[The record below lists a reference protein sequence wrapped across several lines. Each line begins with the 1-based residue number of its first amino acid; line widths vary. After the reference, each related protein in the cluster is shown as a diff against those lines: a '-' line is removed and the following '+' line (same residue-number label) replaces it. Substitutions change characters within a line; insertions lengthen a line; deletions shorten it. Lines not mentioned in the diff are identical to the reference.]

1 MGVERRRGRADMP
14 RPRDP
19 LAGRKLERIGPHSI
33 PEKSPLRL
41 VMPGVLMGSVQKLF
55 NWGRSNSLWY
65 MTFGLACCAIEMMA
79 TGAARWD
86 LDRFGSFFRA
96 SPRQS
101 DFMFIS
107 GTVTEKM
114 APRVKLLYD
123 QMAEPKWILAMGAC
137 ACTGGPFAAG
147 YNVVP
152 GVDKIIPVDVYVPG
166 CPPRPEALLDGL
178 LRLQE
183 LVRQEGLRAVPR
195 TAAQR
200 AADNAAKR
208 AAERERLEAE
218 APAAPPEGCPGPT
231 SGDPTGG
238 GPTSGEGQQK

>member
-1 MGVERRRGRADMP
+1 MVEEPGS
-14 RPRDP
+14 
-19 LAGRKLERIGPHSI
+19 HSV
-33 PEKSPLRL
+33 PQRSPLRKVL
-41 VMPGVLMGSVQKLF
+41 PGVFMAEFQKLM

-96 SPRQS
+96 SPRQA

-114 APRVKLLYD
+114 APRIKLLYD

-137 ACTGGPFAAG
+137 ACTGGPYAG
-147 YNVVP
+147 AYNVVP
-152 GVDKIIPVDVYVPG
+152 GIDKVIPVDVYVPG

-178 LRLQE
+178 LRMQE
-183 LVRQEGLRAVPR
+183 LVKQEGLRPVPR

-200 AADNAAKR
+200 ARDNASR
-208 AAERERLEAE
+208 RVAERADAVIETAGHGDERVAHDTARLGGER
-218 APAAPPEGCPGPT
+218 PG
-231 SGDPTGG
+231 TGEEEVS
-238 GPTSGEGQQK
+238 T

>member
-1 MGVERRRGRADMP
+1 MGVERRRGRADIRRP
-14 RPRDP
+14 RPTGTRMV
-19 LAGRKLERIGPHSI
+19 ERISDHSV
-33 PEKSPLRL
+33 PAKSPLRRVL
-41 VMPGVLMGSVQKLF
+41 PGVFMGQVQKLF
-55 NWGRSNSLWY
+55 NWGRKNSLWY

-107 GTVTEKM
+107 GTVNEKM
-114 APRVKLLYD
+114 ASRVKLLYD

-147 YNVVP
+147 YNVIP
-152 GVDKIIPVDVYVPG
+152 GVDRIIPVDVYVPG

-178 LRLQE
+178 LRLQK
-183 LVRQEGLRAVPR
+183 LVGEEGFRSVPR
-195 TAAQR
+195 PAAQR
-200 AADNAAKR
+200 AADSASQR
-208 AAERERLEAE
+208 AT
-218 APAAPPEGCPGPT
+218 EGTDGLQ
-231 SGDPTGG
+231 GG
-238 GPTSGEGQQK
+238 RSAS